1 MACRDIP
8 TEGVLEQ
15 ERSRVSDKG
24 TPSAKKEESRGGR
37 ECPISAMRSMATFTL
52 EAQEKD
58 GILKEAIWLDE
69 CTAKAESS
77 EDLRSIKKIHRA
89 YAELLSTSALTSSPR
104 RPGDMS
110 VPTDQDTSKSSRCQ
124 CSSDMEITLN

>member
-1 MACRDIP
+1 MSDI
-8 TEGVLEQ
+8 L
-15 ERSRVSDKG
+15 
-24 TPSAKKEESRGGR
+24 
-37 ECPISAMRSMATFTL
+37 MRSMTATFTL

-89 YAELLSTSALTSSPR
+89 YAELLSTSASTSSPR

-124 CSSDMEITLN
+124 CSSDMEITFN